1 MQPTPAR
8 TWIAE
13 LADQERERRAEQ
25 KITRDQALAFVALLT
40 EQIMSDLH
48 EYYGEFPAETPY
60 IETTN
65 EDGASFI
72 TRLRDESSNYV
83 GLKCQ
88 VRSSVEITQMVV
100 KCSFAHR
107 PSLDKDF
114 KIIIGVDG
122 KLALSDA
129 SISDLSR
136 YLLAPVLFDKLQ
148 LDGSLESSVAG

>member
-13 LADQERERRAEQ
+13 LADQERERRAER

-40 EQIMSDLH
+40 EQIMSDLS
-48 EYYGEFPAETPY
+48 EYYREFPAEAPY

-65 EDGASFI
+65 EEGASFI

-88 VRSSVEITQMVV
+88 VQFGVEITQMIL
-100 KCSFAHR
+100 KCSFGHR

-114 KIIIGVDG
+114 KIVIGVDG
-122 KLALSDA
+122 ELALSDA

-136 YLLAPVLFDKLQ
+136 YLLAPVLFDKLP
-148 LDGSLESSVAG
+148 LDGSLDASEVS